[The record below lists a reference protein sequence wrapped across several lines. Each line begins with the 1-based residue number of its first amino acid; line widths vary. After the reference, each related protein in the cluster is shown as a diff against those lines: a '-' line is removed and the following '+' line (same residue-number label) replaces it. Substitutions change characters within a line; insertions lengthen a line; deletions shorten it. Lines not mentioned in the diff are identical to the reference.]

1 MGVRYN
7 AVRIKSQ
14 RSLWASCSAKR
25 NLNFNWRLFLAP
37 PEVLDYV
44 VIHELAHLVVMRHSK
59 RFWSLVAKWCPEHKS
74 RRRWLREN
82 GRALMRRRRPDAFRL
97 VLLDEKGVPIRSA
110 EGEGHGAEHRAV
122 EAGRVPVSVHGAQ
135 TDLPGR

>member
-1 MGVRYN
+1 MGVEYR

-14 RSLWASCSAKR
+14 RSRWASCSAKG

-44 VIHELAHLVVMRHSK
+44 IIHELAHLLVMGHSK

-82 GRALMRRRRPDAFRL
+82 GRALMRRRRPAFRL
-97 VLLDEKGVPIRSA
+97 VFLDEKGVPVPAA
-110 EGEGHGAEHRAV
+110 EREGDGAEHRAV
-122 EAGRVPVSVHGAQ
+122 EAR
-135 TDLPGR
+135 